1 MSNMRDILG
10 QPGTAASTNWP
21 QQQPGTGRLPLL
33 SAQTLRQAALKL
45 ADLRRGASSL
55 HTKDLVGLLVC
66 HAARSRRAHQPRA
79 LIHLSTAANVDRLPV
94 RLHIG

>member
-10 QPGTAASTNWP
+10 QPGTPTSTNWS
-21 QQQPGTGRLPLL
+21 QPSNGRPSLL
-33 SAQTLRQAALKL
+33 SAQTLRHAALRL
-45 ADLRRGASSL
+45 ADMKRGASAI
-55 HTKDLVGLLVC
+55 HTMDLVGLLVC

-79 LIHLSTAANVDRLPV
+79 LIHLSTAANVNSLPI